1 MDALRFAV
9 FKVVFRAVVYGNLSF
24 DIDAQFIGISFGK
37 FINLIAK
44 HSSVGYGCWHIF
56 VRFAASKAKHYA
68 LISSADLAAFLI
80 DALVYIRALL
90 IYADFYLD
98 VVWVQALLSRKFRL
112 TVVADFSQCVF
123 NDTFVVF
130 KA

>member
-1 MDALRFAV
+1 MDALRLAA
-9 FKVVFRAVVYGNLSF
+9 FKVILRAVVYGDLGF

-44 HSSVGYGCWHIF
+44 HSSVGYGCRHIF

-68 LISSADLAAFLI
+68 LIPCAYLAAFLI
-80 DALVYIRALL
+80 NALIYIGTLL

-98 VVWVQALLSRKFRL
+98 VVWMQALLFSKFRL
-112 TVVADFSQCVF
+112 AVVADFSQRVF
-123 NDTFVVF
+123 NDTLVVF
-130 KA
+130 ET